1 MVALPVEAQNVYEL
15 TAPKVEKIIYTKH
28 LKLGG
33 TAPDG
38 GSIEVNSFYMLRN
51 GKPMLPV
58 TGEFHYSRY
67 PAEQWEQAI
76 LKMKAG
82 GLTIIPTYVF
92 WNIHEEKEG
101 VFDWNGNRDLRR
113 FVELCKKHDMDVIV
127 RIGPF
132 CHGEIRN
139 GGLPDWLFCASSRGT
154 LQ

>member
-1 MVALPVEAQNVYEL
+1 
-15 TAPKVEKIIYTKH
+15 
-28 LKLGG
+28 
-33 TAPDG
+33 
-38 GSIEVNSFYMLRN
+38 MLRN

-113 FVELCKKHDMDVIV
+113 FVELCKNMT
-127 RIGPF
+127 
-132 CHGEIRN
+132 
-139 GGLPDWLFCASSRGT
+139 WT
-154 LQ
+154 